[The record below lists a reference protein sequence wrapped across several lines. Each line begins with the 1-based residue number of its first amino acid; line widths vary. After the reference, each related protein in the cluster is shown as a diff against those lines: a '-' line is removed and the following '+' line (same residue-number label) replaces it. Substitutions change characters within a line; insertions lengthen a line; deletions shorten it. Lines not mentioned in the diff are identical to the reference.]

1 MVQNRMR
8 LRMRVEE
15 PRLYSHTSAR
25 EREGD
30 LVRIK
35 SSLVAQLLTGGGRE
49 LDCSDT
55 EAEASSGFVNMRY
68 VSGRR
73 HW

>member
-15 PRLYSHTSAR
+15 PHLYSHTSGR

-30 LVRIK
+30 LVRIE
-35 SSLVAQLLTGGGRE
+35 SSLVAQLLTGGGSE
-49 LDCSDT
+49 LDCSDA
-55 EAEASSGFVNMRY
+55 EAEASSDFANMRY